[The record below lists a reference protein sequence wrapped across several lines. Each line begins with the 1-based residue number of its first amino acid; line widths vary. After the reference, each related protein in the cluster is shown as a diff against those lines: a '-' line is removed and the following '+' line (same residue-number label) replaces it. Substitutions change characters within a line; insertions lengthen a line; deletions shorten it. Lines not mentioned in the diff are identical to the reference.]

1 MDYFSEIID
10 GLKQEDLLIL
20 NELYTNESTCNYK
33 SITKQTLSESITLS
47 TAIYRKTLGRL
58 ETLKLINITT
68 GSKNHSVYL
77 TDYGMEAI
85 NLITEGANV

>member
-1 MDYFSEIID
+1 MNYFSEIID

-20 NELYTNESTCNYK
+20 NELYTNESTCSYK
-33 SITKQTLSESITLS
+33 SITKQTLAQSVELS
-47 TAIYRKTLGRL
+47 TAIFRKILGRL

-85 NLITEGANV
+85 NLITEGANA